1 VSPAA
6 KAERAAI
13 DLSFAQAEIASA
25 LNRSSVSRAL
35 EHVLLAAARLKIVM
49 QDLDVAAGED
59 AMPAANE

>member
-25 LNRSSVSRAL
+25 LNKSSVARAL

-49 QDLDVAAGED
+49 QDLDIASVENP
-59 AMPAANE
+59 MPGVNE